1 MSEKKTRDR
10 IEVTV
15 GLAVQDLIA
24 ALKNMNTE
32 EREDFIENLLAATSP
47 EYLRSVDKA
56 TQELHGGCAEPDE
69 QVVGSSLYLSN
80 REVSKRENG
89 PHR

>member
-1 MSEKKTRDR
+1 MSGKETWDH

-47 EYLRSVDKA
+47 EYLRSIEEARQDWREGRVKP
-56 TQELHGGCAEPDE
+56 HE
-69 QVVGSSLYLSN
+69 QLFKSTG
-80 REVSKRENG
+80 
-89 PHR
+89 